1 MSNKF
6 YLFILFI
13 VGAISWITICLYKI
27 YYDRHHQISQI
38 EENLSK
44 ENVDLVYFG
53 DSVLFSIDTDDDLLG
68 MQEFAKPIWK
78 IPDILRELTSWSLFD
93 ISHGNFSP
101 VIYKEFARLIV
112 QQPKKPKVVVIPI
125 NMRNFSSEWFY
136 HPMYQF
142 DIYKSQIGALTGKSI
157 FENFG
162 FYFSGRFMLESR
174 IKNWIKEDINYN
186 SINLNHR
193 ELRNYIIQE
202 SNSTNR
208 EKLLFRYHYMY
219 SLKSTHKY
227 FENLKITIDCLRSSD
242 IKVLT
247 YITPINIEE
256 GSRLLGNQFIDVV
269 KDNVDVIENFLS
281 SNNIPLLNLIMK
293 VKNENFMDKDV
304 VCEHVDFVG
313 KRFIAN
319 EVYKKITELNWLR

>member
-27 YYDRHHQISQI
+27 YYDRHNQISQI
-38 EENLSK
+38 EENLST

-193 ELRNYIIQE
+193 ELRNYITQE

-219 SLKSTHKY
+219 SLKSTHKLC
-227 FENLKITIDCLRSSD
+227 ENLNITMDCLRSSD